1 MQEVEPTN
9 IHVPT
14 TLNDDTSVASTITR
28 STVSVA
34 ASERRKMQLME
45 KYGTGK
51 TMDYN
56 KSTLQSFNRAV
67 RKVLLPRMKFVS
79 NSKSF
84 ATFEQPDFSD
94 SNCWVHRVFD
104 QLGALNNYSDSKKA
118 EIWMTYRN
126 KIKDQFSLHRSNV
139 TTQLKTVFVKG
150 KNYCMCYGDDVEF
163 INHAAYLY
171 ILFITHIHVPH

>member
-1 MQEVEPTN
+1 MEEVEHTH
-9 IHVPT
+9 IHVST
-14 TLNDDTSVASTITR
+14 ALDDDNNVASTITR

-51 TMDYN
+51 TTDYN

-104 QLGALNNYSDSKKA
+104 QLGVLKNYSDSKKA

-150 KNYCMCYGDDVEF
+150 KNKMSMVW
-163 INHAAYLY
+163 
-171 ILFITHIHVPH
+171 

>member
-34 ASERRKMQLME
+34 ASERRKMLLLE

-150 KNYCMCYGDDVEF
+150 KNYCMCYGDNVEF
-163 INHAAYLY
+163 KKKAAYLY
-171 ILFITHIHVPH
+171 ILFITHIHIPH